1 MHCRISDNYKTLF
14 HIHQINRDNK
24 VPLKWQI
31 FSYVECI
38 LIILNIQTGLMI
50 YADL

>member
-1 MHCRISDNYKTLF
+1 MHCRISDCYKTLF
-14 HIHQINRDNK
+14 FINRDNQ
-24 VPLKWQI
+24 VPLKLQI